1 MITIHVLSNGELFR
15 TVLDAVASF
24 VTLDSFKGLVKI
36 TTLVGIIMA
45 TVGYVK
51 TRDPMA
57 FVRWLLVYMLA
68 FNIAL
73 LPKTTVLID
82 DISEQTDVKVK
93 VDNVPVVFA
102 LTASVMTTI
111 GYGLAQ
117 TFDSLFS
124 MPDDFQYHQTG
135 VLFGSKMIQAARD
148 FRIVDPVL
156 KSEMNAFFRNCV
168 VGDIRL
174 NRKYTVSE
182 LQTSTNIWD
191 LTTKE
196 PSPLRMTPVNRKV
209 VSCKTAASPKGKYS
223 LKAKLDEEI
232 KRAYKFYGVQLFN
245 KKSSNYETLFSRYL
259 KSAAT
264 YYQGMSEE
272 SSNIFLQSMMIN
284 AMGDGA
290 RHYQAFTDSTAA
302 VANQQFT
309 KSQVQHRWSWQ
320 IAGMKAAWFL
330 PLLHTMLTVMLFAI
344 FPLVLVLTTLPI
356 GARIMQGYLQFFLS
370 LQLWPVFF
378 AVLNLCMTKYGAGHS
393 SDYGH
398 FTMVNFDKIDELH
411 GDIAGVAGYM
421 MMLIPF
427 LANGLL
433 TRFSDSF
440 NSLATSMTN
449 HMQSSTM
456 AVAGEAA
463 SGSFSIGQTSF
474 YNTHAN
480 NLSANKHDSNYTNL
494 HGLRTEQME
503 SGVLKTLTG
512 RGDAIFDGTPGM
524 SRGAISINGSS
535 SMVGSLN
542 QAYEQSTNAAANES
556 QQYQTSLSNAAHRM
570 VQLSNMSGH
579 DMRFGEGVSKSETSQ
594 FNEALSTMKNIATD
608 VAHRTGMSADEAF
621 AAMTSGGVSG
631 QAGFST
637 DRSLIGKGAKWMT
650 GFKGS
655 TDVHGK
661 YDRSSTSSNRY
672 NDGFDNVVS
681 AKEASDFNS
690 AFSVAS
696 SFVQG
701 HHFDDTHSEAAQLS
715 NQLGTDLRDAQTAS
729 HNYDVAMSRAHRI
742 SDAKNFVE
750 SHSEQINTDF
760 NQAFPAYVE
769 SQVGESQRDA
779 LFSNPGDTQALH
791 QLEGMADDFVASRR
805 DQLIDQFGNQGDGY
819 KLDSFYNQE
828 SSSVASHQHQLGTSF
843 KNNGDGLKHHAQ
855 SQNLGINHSEK
866 EAFINA
872 QHNNASATKH
882 KINTGKHHMEINT
895 AKQKLT
901 PDQVNDQIEKG
912 KRDAKTG
919 VVFDSGLTRAFKNNN
934 LKNKE

>member
-1 MITIHVLSNGELFR
+1 MITIHVLSNGELFQ
-15 TVLDAVASF
+15 TVLNAMASF
-24 VTLDSFKGLVKI
+24 VTLDSFEGLIKI

-45 TVGYVK
+45 TVGYFK

-57 FVRWLLVYMLA
+57 FVRWFLVYMLA

-73 LPKTTVLID
+73 LPKTDVLIHD
-82 DISEQTDVKVK
+82 LSEQTDVDFK

-102 LTASVMTTI
+102 LSASLMTTI

-135 VLFGSKMIQAARD
+135 VLFGSKMIQASKD
-148 FRIVDPVL
+148 FRILDPDL
-156 KSEMNAFFRNCV
+156 KSEMNAYFRNCV
-168 VGDIRL
+168 VGDIRI
-174 NRKYTVSE
+174 NHKYSVLDLS
-182 LQTSTNIWD
+182 TSTNIWD
-191 LTTKE
+191 LTARQA
-196 PSPLRMTPVNRKV
+196 SPLRMTPVNGKIV
-209 VSCKTAASPKGKYS
+209 TCKTAASSEGKYS
-223 LKAKLDEEI
+223 LKAKLDKEI
-232 KRAYKFYGVQLFN
+232 NNAYKIYGIQLFN
-245 KKSSNYETLFSRYL
+245 KQSSNYEDLFNRYL

-264 YYQGMSEE
+264 YYQGMTDEA
-272 SSNIFLQSMMIN
+272 SNIFLQSMMIN
-284 AMGDGA
+284 AMGDGV
-290 RHYQAFTDSTAA
+290 RHYQAFTDSTAG

-309 KSQVQHRWSWQ
+309 KSQVQHRWAWQ
-320 IAGMKAAWFL
+320 VAGMKAAWFL
-330 PLLHTMLTVMLFAI
+330 PILHTDLTVMLFAI
-344 FPLVLVLTTLPI
+344 FPLVLALTTLPI

-378 AVLNLCMTKYGAGHS
+378 AVLNLCMTKYGVSQSRG
-393 SDYGH
+393 YGH

-411 GDIAGVAGYM
+411 SDIAGVAGYM

-440 NSLATSMTN
+440 NSLATSMTS

-474 YNTHAN
+474 YNTNAN

-542 QAYEQSTNAAANES
+542 QAYEQSTNVAANES

-570 VQLSNMSGH
+570 MQLSNMSGH
-579 DMRFGEGVSKSETSQ
+579 DMRFGEGVSSSETSQ

-608 VAHRTGMSADEAF
+608 VAHRTGMSTDEAF
-621 AAMTSGGVSG
+621 AAMTSGGGSLH
-631 QAGFST
+631 AGIST
-637 DRSLIGKGAKWMT
+637 DRGVFGKALKWTT
-650 GFKGS
+650 GIKGS
-655 TDVHGK
+655 ADAHLK

-672 NDGFDNVVS
+672 NEGFDNAVS
-681 AKEASDFNS
+681 AKEASDFNN
-690 AFSVAS
+690 AFSVAQ

-729 HNYDVAMSRAHRI
+729 HNYDVAMSRANRI
-742 SDAKNFVE
+742 SDAKSFVE

-760 NQAFPAYVE
+760 NQAFPAYVK
-769 SQVGESQRDA
+769 SQVGESQRDS

-805 DQLIDQFGNQGDGY
+805 DQLIEQFGNHSDGN
-819 KLDSFYNQE
+819 KLNSFYSQE
-828 SSSVASHQHQLGTSF
+828 SSGVASHQHQLGTNF
-843 KNNGDGLKHHAQ
+843 KDNSDSLKQHAQ
-855 SQNLGINHSEK
+855 TQSLGINQSEK
-866 EAFINA
+866 NAFVQA
-872 QHNNASATKH
+872 HQNNVDATKNE
-882 KINTGKHHMEINT
+882 ISTGQHHMDT
-895 AKQKLT
+895 KMSKQKLT
-901 PDQVNDQIEKG
+901 SDQVKDQMKVGEY
-912 KRDAKTG
+912 DAKTG
-919 VVFDSGLTRAFKNNN
+919 VIIDSGLTRAFKPNN

>member
-1 MITIHVLSNGELFR
+1 MVTIHVLSNGDLFQ
-15 TVLDAVASF
+15 TVLNAMASF
-24 VTLDSFKGLVKI
+24 VKLDSFAGLVKI

-45 TVGYVK
+45 SAGYLK
-51 TRDPMA
+51 TRDPMTFA
-57 FVRWLLVYMLA
+57 RWFLGYMLA

-73 LPKTTVLID
+73 IPTTDVLIHD
-82 DISEQTDVKVK
+82 LSEQTDVEFK

-102 LTASVMTTI
+102 VAASLMTTI

-135 VLFGSKMIQAARD
+135 VLFGSKMIQAAKD
-148 FRIVDPVL
+148 FRIVDPDL
-156 KSEMNAFFRNCV
+156 KSEMNAYFRNCV
-168 VGDIRL
+168 VGDIRI
-174 NRKYTVSE
+174 NHKYTVSE

-191 LTTKE
+191 LTAKE
-196 PSPLRMTPVNRKV
+196 ASPLRMTPVNGKIV
-209 VSCKTAASPKGKYS
+209 TCKKAAESTGAYS
-223 LKAKLDEEI
+223 LKAKLDKEI
-232 KRAYKFYGVQLFN
+232 EKAYTFFGVQIFN
-245 KKSSNYETLFSRYL
+245 KQSSNYKELFERYL
-259 KSAAT
+259 PSAAR
-264 YYQGMSEE
+264 YYQGMTDD

-284 AMGDGA
+284 AMGDGV
-290 RHYQAFTDSTAA
+290 RHYQAFTDSTAG

-309 KSQVQHRWSWQ
+309 KSQVQHRWAWQ
-320 IAGMKAAWFL
+320 VAGTKAAWFL
-330 PLLHTMLTVMLFAI
+330 PILHTQLTVMMFAI
-344 FPLVLVLTTLPI
+344 FPLVLALTTLPI

-411 GDIAGVAGYM
+411 ADIAGVAGYM

-440 NSLATSMTN
+440 NSLATSMTS

-474 YNTHAN
+474 YNTNAN

-542 QAYEQSTNAAANES
+542 QAYEQSTNVASNES

-570 VQLSNMSGH
+570 MQLSNMSGH
-579 DMRFGEGVSKSETSQ
+579 DMRFGEGVSSSETSQ
-594 FNEALSTMKNIATD
+594 FNQALSTMKNIATD
-608 VAHRTGMSADEAF
+608 VAHRTGMSTDEAF

-631 QAGFST
+631 QAGFAT

-672 NDGFDNVVS
+672 SDGFDNVVS
-681 AKEASDFNS
+681 AKEASDFNN

-729 HNYDVAMSRAHRI
+729 HNYDVAMSRANRI
-742 SDAKNFVE
+742 SDAKSFVE

-791 QLEGMADDFVASRR
+791 QLEGMADNFVASRR
-805 DQLIDQFGNQGDGY
+805 DQLIDQFGNQGDGN
-819 KLDSFYNQE
+819 KLNSFYNQE
-828 SSSVASHQHQLGTSF
+828 SSSVASHQNELGTSF
-843 KNNGDGLKHHAQ
+843 KNNSDNLRQHAE
-855 SQNLGINHSEK
+855 SQDLGINHSEK
-866 EAFINA
+866 DAFIQA
-872 QHNNASATKH
+872 HQNNVNATKNE
-882 KINTGKHHMEINT
+882 ISTGQHHMDKK
-895 AKQKLT
+895 AGKQKLT
-901 PDQVNDQIEKG
+901 SDQVKDQMKVGEY
-912 KRDAKTG
+912 DAKTG
-919 VVFDSGLTRAFKNNN
+919 VVFDSGLTRAFKSD
-934 LKNKE
+934 KFDNKE